1 MQAGLLFSKL
11 SWFYF
16 ERLGGKGGALGG
28 VFSSFLFFFFFSS
41 LLLHHD
47 INTQVHF
54 IVHLSASEFIL

>member
-28 VFSSFLFFFFFSS
+28 VFFSFFSS

>member
-28 VFSSFLFFFFFSS
+28 VFSFFFFLFSS

>member
-28 VFSSFLFFFFFSS
+28 VFSSFLFFSS